1 MERNILNILLFNIKD
16 LYWACKGS
24 GGGNVQ
30 RLKCIKF
37 KYDPLNVFKFPQSIK

>member
-1 MERNILNILLFNIKD
+1 MTSGSYINFPYYPLPNY
-16 LYWACKGS
+16 LYDYY
-24 GGGNVQ
+24 GGNVQ